1 VCVKTP
7 LFCQGVRY
15 LVKNAFVSAY
25 TRLGH
30 AGGWDAPLPRF
41 ASIRHGGESRPLH
54 IALAF
59 RSRDRVEGFKLT
71 RQSSSDS
78 YGEHLTKWVG
88 QGSKQFD
95 SGSLASAVN
104 DEFEEN

>member
-1 VCVKTP
+1 MP
-7 LFCQGVRY
+7 RY
-15 LVKNAFVSAY
+15 
-25 TRLGH
+25 H
-30 AGGWDAPLPRF
+30 ASPPFGTVENRAHCILLLRF
-41 ASIRHGGESRPLH
+41 DPE
-54 IALAF
+54 
-59 RSRDRVEGFKLT
+59 DRVEGFKLT